1 MKIYDRKHAL
11 SKVQVDIWKIR
22 EKVYDEVKDLPVK
35 NALEHIAKKAEKAG
49 DEFRNKIV
57 DKKNGSS
64 RRRPKK

>member
-22 EKVYDEVKDLPVK
+22 EIKYDEVKDLPVR

-49 DEFRNKIV
+49 VEFRKKISV
-57 DKKNGSS
+57 KKNRSN